1 MRLVKLD
8 VVSSSRRTSYLVMIE
23 LDYLPCRALQSGL
36 SRLVSDSDEVRLES
50 SEVGVG
56 VLILMPEATSL
67 WTFQCLSDT
76 FPA

>member
-1 MRLVKLD
+1 
-8 VVSSSRRTSYLVMIE
+8 MIE